1 MDLLKEVEITL
12 LPYSK
17 LIAFLLVLGVMSK
30 LFKN

>member
-1 MDLLKEVEITL
+1 MELLKEIEITL

-17 LIAFLLVLGVMSK
+17 LIAILLVLGVMNR